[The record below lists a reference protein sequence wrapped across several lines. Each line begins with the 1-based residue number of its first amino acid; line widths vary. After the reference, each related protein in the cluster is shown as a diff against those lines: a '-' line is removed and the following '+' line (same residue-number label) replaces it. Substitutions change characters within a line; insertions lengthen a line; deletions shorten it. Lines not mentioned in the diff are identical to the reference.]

1 MKSEL
6 EEEGFTPDEASKLI
20 QNVYR
25 KVSSTMSQI
34 GSPNRKLLEDE
45 CETKSWDDAMGVM
58 NNLMQV
64 SSYIDYDILF
74 CNYL

>member
-6 EEEGFTPDEASKLI
+6 VEEGFTDDEAAKLI

-25 KVSSTMSQI
+25 KVSCAMSQI
-34 GSPNRKLLEDE
+34 GSPNRELPEEDF
-45 CETKSWDDAMGVM
+45 ETKSWEDAMGVM

-64 SSYIDYDILF
+64 ESQYH
-74 CNYL
+74 